1 MPSIKLFSLT
11 FALSC
16 FCVTGGHAETLEG
29 AVSKALQT
37 HPSIDAAQAALD
49 NARQQ
54 KREERSGYYP
64 EISVNATFG
73 RIFGDNSTTRGL
85 VVDRGEA
92 YSYLGEAGISAR
104 QMIFDGF
111 ATHNRLDAAKARKMA
126 AEQTVEDIVGMLTFS
141 TTQSYIDL
149 LRTEKVLAI
158 IRAQKAQTEEYHA
171 RIEDALNDGASDEA
185 ELQQAKEVLL
195 LLNGF
200 LIEYEGQKLAALS
213 QYIELTGAAPETS
226 LENPTPNMSLKF
238 DDVEEAVA
246 YAKAHHPS
254 IATAKL
260 SAKSALFE
268 INVEKATLYPSV
280 NGELSYFEA
289 DKSEEI
295 GGEIIDAKAVV
306 RANWAFETG
315 QGQYA
320 RIAQRRASRQEALAQ
335 LGEIEKK
342 IERGVRLAYA
352 EYDTSLKLLD
362 NEMEKTALAEDLY
375 DTYQIQFEGGIVRVL
390 NLMQADNQ
398 FFSARLAQTNASHRA
413 LLAEYALLASMGR
426 LGETIALAERF

>member
-1 MPSIKLFSLT
+1 M
-11 FALSC
+11 
-16 FCVTGGHAETLEG
+16 EG
-29 AVSKALQT
+29 SVAKALQT
-37 HPSIDAAQAALD
+37 HPSVDAAQAALD
-49 NARQQ
+49 NARQK

-64 EISVNATFG
+64 EISVNATGG

-85 VVDRGEA
+85 VTSRGEA
-92 YSYLGEAGISAR
+92 YSYLWEGGISAR

-111 ATHNRLDAAKARKMA
+111 ATGNRLDAAKARKMA
-126 AEQTVEDIVGMLTFS
+126 AEQTVEDIMGTLTFS

-149 LRTEKVLAI
+149 LRAEKVLTI
-158 IRAQKAQTEEYHA
+158 IRAQKAQAEDYHT

-213 QYIELTGAAPETS
+213 QYIELTGAAPETD
-226 LENPTPNMSLKF
+226 LDNPVPDMSLKF
-238 DDVEEAVA
+238 EDVDDAVA
-246 YAKAHHPS
+246 HAKAHHPS
-254 IATAKL
+254 IAAAKL

-268 INVEKATLYPSV
+268 IDVEKAALYPNV

-289 DKSEEI
+289 DKREEI
-295 GGEIIDAKAVV
+295 GGEIVDAKAVV
-306 RANWAFETG
+306 RANWNFETG

-320 RIAQRRASRQEALAQ
+320 RIAQRQASRQEALARMS
-335 LGEIEKK
+335 EIEKQ

-352 EYDTSLKLLD
+352 EYDTSVKLLQ
-362 NEMEKTALAEDLY
+362 NEMEKTKLAQDLY
-375 DTYQIQFEGGIVRVL
+375 DTYQIQFEGGVVRVL

-398 FFSARLAQTNASHRA
+398 FFSARLAQTNAAHRA
-413 LLAEYALLASMGR
+413 LLAEYALLASIGR
-426 LGETIALAERF
+426 LNEAIALAERF